1 MSLCLT
7 CWTDLDS
14 CRSIGP
20 MGAGAIPYTAILMWA
35 QFQRVDRELTH
46 VLIDVIRILDVARLE
61 RLTSKE
67 SLR

>member
-14 CRSIGP
+14 CRLIGP
-20 MGAGAIPYTAILMWA
+20 MGAGAIPYTAILAWA

-46 VLIDVIRILDVARLE
+46 VLIDVIRILDVHRLE